1 LYIRGNRRIEEE
13 TLIQMREWILRNE
26 GLRKVDILDEDDE
39 CKLVWRRNQWRE
51 REREGEE
58 DVEHLWEAELNS
70 CSGGV
75 GMMMLMEKKKMTMM
89 LRQEKALKTK
99 ENKTSILL
107 TVNGED
113 ADSDIQQQE
122 HQHKRKKGR
131 RKKES
136 FIKSEE
142 EMMVQRTQEL
152 RMLAAENARLTKQLE
167 EEIAAREE
175 KLCAKEKEMADLHS
189 RLAGHQELKKSMKQR
204 MKKQEAEMQQR
215 MMNRM
220 LMLFGKEDP
229 WTEIPPCEATVIKEN
244 FDRKENALGKGT
256 FARG

>member
-1 LYIRGNRRIEEE
+1 
-13 TLIQMREWILRNE
+13 
-26 GLRKVDILDEDDE
+26 
-39 CKLVWRRNQWRE
+39 
-51 REREGEE
+51 
-58 DVEHLWEAELNS
+58 
-70 CSGGV
+70 
-75 GMMMLMEKKKMTMM
+75 
-89 LRQEKALKTK
+89 
-99 ENKTSILL
+99 
-107 TVNGED
+107 
-113 ADSDIQQQE
+113 
-122 HQHKRKKGR
+122 
-131 RKKES
+131 
-136 FIKSEE
+136 
-142 EMMVQRTQEL
+142 
-152 RMLAAENARLTKQLE
+152 MLAAENARLTKQLE

-229 WTEIPPCEATVIKEN
+229 WTEIQPCEATAIKES